1 MTGGGFELRR
11 EDIGGN
17 PAIILSGE
25 IDISNA
31 AHLAR
36 ALKGSVSN
44 QDHDLVLDLS
54 QVTYVD
60 SAGIKVLFELASRL
74 KDHQQR
80 LILAIPEGSRVRRSL
95 MLGGLLQTVEV
106 VPETPLQGEGEIDGP
121 ERPTAAPKGGRRI

>member
-60 SAGIKVLFELASRL
+60 SAGIRVLFELASRL

-106 VPETPLQGEGEIDGP
+106 VPETPPSG
-121 ERPTAAPKGGRRI
+121 

>member
-17 PAIILSGE
+17 PAIIISGE

-36 ALKGSVSN
+36 VLKGSVSN
-44 QDHDLVLDLS
+44 QDHDLVVELS

-60 SAGIKVLFELASRL
+60 SAGIRVLFELASRL
-74 KDHQQR
+74 KEHQQR
-80 LILAIPEGSRVRRSL
+80 LILVIPEGSGVRRSF

-106 VPETPLQGEGEIDGP
+106 VPETPPSG
-121 ERPTAAPKGGRRI
+121 